1 MSSLVRV
8 ENLKKHF
15 KVGRKLVKAVD
26 GVSFEVMESETLGLI
41 GESGCGKTTLGRT
54 LVRLTEPTGGKIFF
68 KDKEISSLSQKKFRP
83 LRKKIQI
90 VFQDPYSSLN
100 PRMTIREILSR
111 PLKVFENLSG
121 SEIEDKVTEAM
132 TSVGL
137 RPEHLN
143 RYPHEF
149 SGGQRQRIAIA
160 RALILK
166 PEFVVLDEPTSALD
180 VSVQAQILNLLKE
193 LKKSFNMTYLFI
205 SHDLSVIRYMSDR
218 IAVMYLGKIVE
229 MATSDELFENP
240 IHPYTKL
247 LMKSIPNPDPDKKN
261 LIGLEVPD
269 MIVANKGCRY
279 HPRCPLKMRKCEEE
293 EPELVKVNDN
303 HLVACHLNIS

>member
-1 MSSLVRV
+1 MDSLIRV
-8 ENLKKHF
+8 ENLEKHF

-26 GVSFEVMESETLGLI
+26 GVSFEVMKGETLGLI

-121 SEIEDKVTEAM
+121 SEIEGKVTEAM

-279 HPRCPLKMRKCEEE
+279 HPRCPLKMKRCEEK
-293 EPELVKVNDN
+293 EPELVRVNEE
-303 HLVACHLNIS
+303 HLVACYLSIS

>member
-15 KVGRKLVKAVD
+15 KVRRKLVKAVD

>member
-1 MSSLVRV
+1 MSALVRV

-15 KVGRKLVKAVD
+15 KVGRKIVKAVD
-26 GVSFEVMESETLGLI
+26 GVSFEVMEGETLGLI

-54 LVRLTEPTGGKIFF
+54 LVRLTEPTDGKIFF
-68 KDKEISSLSQKKFRP
+68 QDKEISSLSQKKFRP

-111 PLKVFENLSG
+111 PLKIFEKLTK
-121 SEIEDKVTEAM
+121 SEIEERITKAM

-160 RALILK
+160 RALILN

-229 MATSDELFENP
+229 MASSDELFENP

-247 LMKSIPNPDPDKKN
+247 LMRSIPNPDPDKKN

-269 MIVANKGCRY
+269 MVIAGSGCRY
-279 HPRCPLKMRKCEEE
+279 HPRCPMKMKRCEEE
-293 EPELVKVNDN
+293 EPQLVEVSEN
-303 HLVACHLNIS
+303 HLVACYLSTS

>member
-1 MSSLVRV
+1 LSSLVRV

>member
-240 IHPYTKL
+240 LHPYTKL